1 MKDKILEILKLS
13 NEYTSGEEL
22 SKRMGVTRAA
32 VWKVIAK
39 LKEEGYV
46 IESVTNRGYRLVSSP
61 DVLTGPEISPYLTTE
76 KLGRNVFFYSITDS
90 TNRRARIESENG
102 APDGS
107 LFIAEEQTAGRG
119 RLGKM
124 WVAPPK
130 TGVWMTLLLRPSVQP
145 EDITQITLL
154 AGLAVC
160 RAIENVAGLPA
171 QIKWPNDV
179 VIRGKKVCGILT
191 EMSAEAER
199 IECLICG
206 MGINVNTESFPE
218 DLSNAATS
226 LVLESGIKQPRARL
240 AAEVMNCF
248 EKYYVPFLTDGVTD
262 SFLEEYKSCCVTLG
276 RDIRAIQRGEVLI
289 GTAEDITE
297 RGELLIRSKGEML
310 TLSSGEVSVRGLLG
324 YV

>member
-1 MKDKILEILKLS
+1 MKDKILKILKLS
-13 NEYTSGEEL
+13 NEYISGEEL

-90 TNRRARIESENG
+90 TNRRARVESENS

-124 WVAPPK
+124 WIAPPK

-160 RAIENVAGLPA
+160 RAIENVTGLPA

-218 DLSNAATS
+218 DISNAATS
-226 LVLESGIKQPRARL
+226 LFLESGIKQPRARL

-297 RGELLIRSKGEML
+297 KGELLIRSKGETL
-310 TLSSGEVSVRGLLG
+310 VLSSGEVSVRGLLG

>member
-1 MKDKILEILKLS
+1 MKDKILEILKS
-13 NEYTSGEEL
+13 ADGYISGEEL
-22 SKRMGVTRAA
+22 SKRLGVTRAA
-32 VWKVIAK
+32 VWKVVTK

-46 IESVTNRGYRLVSSP
+46 LESVTNRGYRLVSSP
-61 DVLTGPEISPYLTTE
+61 DILTGPEIYPYLTT
-76 KLGRNVFFYSITDS
+76 KSMGRNVYFYPVTDS
-90 TNRRARIESENG
+90 TNRRARVESENG

-124 WVAPPK
+124 WIAPPK
-130 TGVWMTLLLRPSVQP
+130 TGAWMTLLLRPSVQP
-145 EDITQITLL
+145 EDITQITLI

-160 RAIENVAGLPA
+160 RAIENVTGLPA

-179 VIRGKKVCGILT
+179 VVRGKKVCGILT

-218 DLSNAATS
+218 EISNVATS
-226 LVLESGIKQPRARL
+226 LFLESGQKQPRARL
-240 AAEVMNCF
+240 AAEVMNYL
-248 EKYYVPFLTDGVTD
+248 EKYYVGFLENGVTE
-262 SFLEEYKSCCVTLG
+262 SFLNEYKSLCVTIG
-276 RDIRAIQRGEVLI
+276 REIRATLRGEVLT
-289 GTAEDITE
+289 GVAADITE
-297 RGELLIRSKGEML
+297 KGELAVRTENGMVV
-310 TLSSGEVSVRGLLG
+310 LSSGEVSVRGLLG